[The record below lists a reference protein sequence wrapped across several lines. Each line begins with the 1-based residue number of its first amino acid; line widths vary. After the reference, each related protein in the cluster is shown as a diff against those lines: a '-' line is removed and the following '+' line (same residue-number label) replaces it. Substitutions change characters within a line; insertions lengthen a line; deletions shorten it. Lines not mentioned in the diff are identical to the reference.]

1 MMKEVIFG
9 LIIFTPI
16 ILIVSYILSKGIVWL
31 MDSLVFEWDY
41 FTSRFI
47 TDDNLD
53 WLDKYVGI
61 FVFIFMMFFQYWIL
75 YLALCF
81 SIMIWGD

>member
-1 MMKEVIFG
+1 MKEVIFG

-31 MDSLVFEWDY
+31 MDMLNIECGY
-41 FTSRFI
+41 FTHHFI
-47 TDDNLD
+47 SDDMMESA
-53 WLDKYVGI
+53 DKYVGI
-61 FVFIFMMFFQYWIL
+61 FVFIVMTFAQYWIL